1 VSVPPSRQAGNQ
13 AGSQAGI
20 RTSDSPLG
28 REELARLVAR
38 DIAPGS
44 FVNLGIGQ
52 PTLVSNYLTKD
63 QDVTLHTENGMLG
76 MGPEARG
83 EEIDGDLINAGKI
96 PVTELPGASYFH
108 HADSFA
114 MMRGGHLD
122 ICVLG
127 AFQVSATG
135 DLANW
140 HTGVPDAIP
149 AVGGAMDLA
158 TGAKDVFVMMTFL
171 TTDGASKIVETC
183 TYPLTGVGC
192 VTRVYTDKAVFLTGP
207 RGVTV
212 RETFGCTLEELQELV
227 PVPLSAATPPGVR
240 P

>member
-1 VSVPPSRQAGNQ
+1 MSRTGTN
-13 AGSQAGI
+13 I
-20 RTSDSPLG
+20 RTSATPLG
-28 REELARLVAR
+28 RTDLARLVAA

-52 PTLVSNYLTKD
+52 PTLVSDYLTHD
-63 QDVTLHTENGMLG
+63 QDITLHTENGMLG
-76 MGPEARG
+76 MGPQAQG
-83 EEIDGDLINAGKI
+83 EDIDGDLINAGKI

-140 HTGVPDAIP
+140 HTGAPGAIP

-158 TGAKDVFVMMTFL
+158 TGARDVFVMMTLL
-171 TTDGASKIVETC
+171 TRDGAPKIVETC
-183 TYPLTGVGC
+183 TYPLTGMGC

-207 RGVTV
+207 HGVTV
-212 RETFGCTLEELQELV
+212 RETFGCTLEELQQLL
-227 PVPLSAATPPGVR
+227 PVPLAAAPRGHL
-240 P
+240 

>member
-1 VSVPPSRQAGNQ
+1 MNAQTA
-13 AGSQAGI
+13 SQTLQ
-20 RTSDSPLG
+20 TSDKPMG
-28 REELARLVAR
+28 RDDLARLVAR
-38 DIAPGS
+38 DIKPGS

-52 PTLVSNYLTKD
+52 PTLVSNYL
-63 QDVTLHTENGMLG
+63 QPEQNITLHTENGMLG
-76 MGPEARG
+76 MGPVAEG
-83 EEIDGDLINAGKI
+83 DEIDGDLINAGKI
-96 PVTELPGASYFH
+96 PVTEQPGASYFH

-114 MMRGGHLD
+114 IMRGGHLD

-140 HTGVPDAIP
+140 HTGAPNAIP

-158 TGAKDVFVMMTFL
+158 TGAKDVFVMMTLL
-171 TTDGASKIVETC
+171 TREGASKIVEAC

-207 RGVTV
+207 DGVTV
-212 RETFGCTLEELQELV
+212 RETFGCTLEELQALV
-227 PVPLSAATPPGVR
+227 PVPLTAAPAVAG
-240 P
+240 